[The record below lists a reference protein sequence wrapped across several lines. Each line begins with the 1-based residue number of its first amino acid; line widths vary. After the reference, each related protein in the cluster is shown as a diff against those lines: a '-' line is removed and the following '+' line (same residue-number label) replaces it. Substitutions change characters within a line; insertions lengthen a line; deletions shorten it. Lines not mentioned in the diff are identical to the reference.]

1 MFSAKINKSRR
12 FAKFSILFFNANN
25 KLMAFKYNI
34 NKAVHHCSSN
44 IWHTAFIF
52 ATALAVA
59 FVGYYIY
66 CSSQVFQP
74 AMALPSNDEAFSSF
88 SSSITKP
95 FFASPSLIL
104 YEATIKPCIIS
115 TLIGTPEKTFPI
127 EADATGV
134 ARLQCDDF
142 LTCHT
147 FILLADYF
155 FIELWL
161 EGAAREGAKPRKNIA
176 DRLPGM

>member
-1 MFSAKINKSRR
+1 MTENNNDWPT
-12 FAKFSILFFNANN
+12 FN
-25 KLMAFKYNI
+25 YGI
-34 NKAVHHCSSN
+34 NKAVHLCSSN

-52 ATALAVA
+52 TTALAVA

-74 AMALPSNDEAFSSF
+74 AIALPSNDEFFSSS

-95 FFASPSLIL
+95 FFCFALTNIVRGYYKTLHNINAHRHARKDLP
-104 YEATIKPCIIS
+104 YRGGS
-115 TLIGTPEKTFPI
+115 TGIAG
-127 EADATGV
+127 
-134 ARLQCDDF
+134 LQCDDF

-161 EGAAREGAKPRKNIA
+161 EGAAGEGAKPRKKI
-176 DRLPGM
+176 LPTGFAGM